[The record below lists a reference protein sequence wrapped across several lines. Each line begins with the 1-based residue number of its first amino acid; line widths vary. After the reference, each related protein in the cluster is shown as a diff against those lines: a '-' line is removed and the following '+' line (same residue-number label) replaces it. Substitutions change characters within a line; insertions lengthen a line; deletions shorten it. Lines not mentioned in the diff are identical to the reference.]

1 MFRRHHLNFA
11 EDDDDTLWLSNNS
24 QGALAVV
31 GWVNTRKF
39 SATGDAAQ
47 SQGWTALIVD
57 TNGNGKRD
65 EGYNEPGAP
74 ADPVKDTRIPFGL
87 YGISWCPA
95 DGAVWGSSLSFPG
108 YVIRL
113 DPGPNPPETAL
124 AELYKIPL
132 PGFGIRGMDLDRN
145 GVVWAPLASGHIAR
159 FDRRKCKGPLNGP
172 GAEKGEK
179 CPERWRFYPLPGPG
193 FAGVPGAAET
203 PYYLWVDQHD
213 IFGLGPNTPIAIGN
227 QSDSLRAFAEGKIV
241 ELRVPY
247 PMGFYAKGV
256 DGRINDPAAGWNGK
270 SLWATSGNRTPFHIE
285 AADAPA
291 AGAPGVSPE
300 TYSNPLVVQFQLRP
314 DPLAHEATLL
324 QRRAGG
330 GENNSESRAEIS
342 LTSFGMPMAGCLPES
357 RDERYPRGDRGDR
370 VPIRFHSPER
380 HQHRRR
386 SSGRMEGLQNVL
398 SQDCRP
404 DRERRCANARW

>member
-203 PYYLWVDQHD
+203 PYYLW
-213 IFGLGPNTPIAIGN
+213 
-227 QSDSLRAFAEGKIV
+227 
-241 ELRVPY
+241 
-247 PMGFYAKGV
+247 
-256 DGRINDPAAGWNGK
+256 GRPA
-270 SLWATSGNRTPFHIE
+270 
-285 AADAPA
+285 
-291 AGAPGVSPE
+291 
-300 TYSNPLVVQFQLRP
+300 
-314 DPLAHEATLL
+314 
-324 QRRAGG
+324 
-330 GENNSESRAEIS
+330 
-342 LTSFGMPMAGCLPES
+342 
-357 RDERYPRGDRGDR
+357 
-370 VPIRFHSPER
+370 
-380 HQHRRR
+380 
-386 SSGRMEGLQNVL
+386 
-398 SQDCRP
+398 
-404 DRERRCANARW
+404 